1 MKIDFTNC
9 PINPLKMYGG
19 MNGNKIGI
27 IYNNEN
33 YMLKF
38 PPVPKKHKIMS
49 YTNSCISED
58 VACKIYQSLGIDTQ
72 ETILGTYKD
81 KVVVACKDFEVD
93 GYRLKDFALLKN
105 TIVSSEQQGYGT
117 ELIDILETINSQEIF
132 DKEKLKE
139 RFWEMFVID
148 SFLGNFDRHNGNWGF
163 LINEETGKVKLA
175 PIYDCGSCLYPQNTE
190 ETMKHTLSTAE
201 AIEERMYI
209 FPTSAIKK
217 DGVKINYFH
226 FLANTKNPD
235 CLKTL
240 HRIQKNISM
249 SKVNTII
256 ESTEYISDIYKTF
269 LKTMLAERKKCIID
283 KAIKIQE
290 SRKTDILHQKEELK
304 LDNELSKIKL

>member
-9 PINPLKMYGG
+9 PVNPLKMYGG

-38 PPVPKKHKIMS
+38 PPIPKKYKIMS

-58 VACKIYQSLGIDTQ
+58 IACKIYQSLGIDTQ
-72 ETILGTYKD
+72 ETILGTYRD

-117 ELIDILETINSQEIF
+117 ELLDILETINSQEIF

-139 RFWEMFVID
+139 RFWEMFVAD
-148 SFLGNFDRHNGNWGF
+148 AFLGNFDRHNGNWGF

-190 ETMKHTLSTAE
+190 ETMKHTLSTPK

-226 FLANTKNPD
+226 FLANTKNSD
-235 CLKTL
+235 CLKML
-240 HRIQKNISM
+240 YRLQKRISLNRINDM
-249 SKVNTII
+249 IDA
-256 ESTEYISDIYKTF
+256 TEYISDIYKEF

-283 KAIKIQE
+283 QSIEIQKAK
-290 SRKTDILHQKEELK
+290 KVDISKKEELLK
-304 LDNELSKIKL
+304 PNHMIPTIKL